1 MGYLKVKRNICPFSK
16 YRKTLHEHP
25 KYILCSF
32 SWCKRIRQNGTSG
45 FLRSATYNFITFL
58 LQEFL
63 PFKNTVYSVR
73 KLGLATA
80 NKQSLYN
87 FLDTVYVCLCMKW
100 GLGCGWGLDAPA
112 HPSATILLPR
122 VALPCHFKWTYL
134 GQFLEIWNEIFFG
147 TSKDVIFTK

>member
-87 FLDTVYVCLCMKW
+87 FFLICFCSCFLYSYCLTELAQLIFFFFLMNKKHFYALALRGTVYRREQ
-100 GLGCGWGLDAPA
+100 
-112 HPSATILLPR
+112 H
-122 VALPCHFKWTYL
+122 VA
-134 GQFLEIWNEIFFG
+134 
-147 TSKDVIFTK
+147 V

>member
-1 MGYLKVKRNICPFSK
+1 MEYLKVKRNICPFSK

-112 HPSATILLPR
+112 HPSATILWPR
-122 VALPCHFKWTYL
+122 VACFSS
-134 GQFLEIWNEIFFG
+134 Q
-147 TSKDVIFTK
+147 STKNKTKNKKLMRSVVSLYR